1 MRYDDHNRV
10 LYLISVAKYHHMRL
24 NVLKKVCLMVIKKL
38 PTTLSVIKDMYSK
51 ALRGNKHHYMYH
63 LLFAKLHLGCNLMY
77 MDTESSEKSHKPY
90 VKDAFQHSSK
100 RISSRLPEMITFVL
114 KKKLVVFL
122 QPLLREIDAENAVGG
137 GSAGGGRSSGRG
149 AAGGGGSRGG
159 SAKVGGGSAGG
170 GRSGGGSAAGGG
182 SAGGGMSGGGSAG
195 GGMSGGWS
203 EGGGHGGG
211 SLGNADTGNPTEDE
225 FEYGARTSG
234 YRQGA

>member
-1 MRYDDHNRV
+1 
-10 LYLISVAKYHHMRL
+10 MRL
-24 NVLKKVCLMVIKKL
+24 NVLKKVCSMVNNKL
-38 PTTLSVIKDMYSK
+38 PTPPSVIKDMYSK

-77 MDTESSEKSHKPY
+77 MDTEASEQSHKPY

-100 RISSRLPEMITFVL
+100 RLSSRLPEMITFVL

-122 QPLLREIDAENAVGG
+122 RPLLREIDAENAGGG
-137 GSAGGGRSSGRG
+137 GSAGGGRSSSRG
-149 AAGGGGSRGG
+149 AAGGGGSR
-159 SAKVGGGSAGG
+159 GGSAGG
-170 GRSGGGSAAGGG
+170 GRSGGGSAAGGRSAGGGMSGGGSAAGRGNAAGSGSGG

-211 SLGNADTGNPTEDE
+211 SLGNADTENPTEDE